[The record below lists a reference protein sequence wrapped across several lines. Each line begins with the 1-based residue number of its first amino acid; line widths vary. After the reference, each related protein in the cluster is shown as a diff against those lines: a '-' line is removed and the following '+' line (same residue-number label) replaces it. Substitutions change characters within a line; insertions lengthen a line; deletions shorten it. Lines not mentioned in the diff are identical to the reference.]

1 MATTPIATRRKA
13 HCCGYRR
20 NSAPRRR
27 GSASSVTSK
36 PTSRPLPSAASAAR
50 LAYNARRRRAPFAAG
65 RAEQQQ
71 SNNKEIV
78 SMAVTKL
85 SHVTIIVPDQNE
97 ALTWYTEKFGFEK
110 RADDTGSMAGYRWL
124 TVAPRGQT
132 NPKNTQNQT
141 HDNHKHTKNDQ
152 GTLWV

>member
-36 PTSRPLPSAASAAR
+36 PTSCPLPSAASAAR

-85 SHVTIIVPDQNE
+85 SHVIIIVPDQNE
-97 ALTWYTEKFGFEK
+97 ALTWYTEKFGFEN

-124 TVAPRGQT
+124 S
-132 NPKNTQNQT
+132 NTPQ
-141 HDNHKHTKNDQ
+141 DQ
-152 GTLWV
+152 ASPEIALFQARDDRERSW